1 MRIVIDVKRD
11 NPPSIQGIAFI
22 ALEMQWHVGL
32 VGGIL
37 TPMPSQVVHF
47 VTLKQGR
54 LIGILPGLRF
64 QRDLADVIGVGDEEE
79 V

>member
-11 NPPSIQGIAFI
+11 NPPSTQRIAFT
-22 ALEMQWHVGL
+22 ALEMQWHVGIAR
-32 VGGIL
+32 GIL

-54 LIGILPGLRF
+54 TIGILLGLRF
-64 QRDLADVIGVGDEEE
+64 QRDLAGAIGVGDEEE